1 MTKKLATLIS
11 AILGALGTTGI
22 AFVTYFD
29 PANATIINS
38 SISLAISTAI
48 TIIEA
53 FAKPATLEAK

>member
-22 AFVTYFD
+22 AFVT
-29 PANATIINS
+29 

-48 TIIEA
+48 TTIEA